1 MANPYR
7 VGIEL
12 AMSSNHAQVLGA
24 LSRSLLGVYPLVN
37 QLTTHFTALKVP
49 IGGALGVA
57 VGAELL
63 SGLGHLIERTKGLSH
78 ELTQLRKMG
87 LSESE
92 LARVREEAVRI
103 TRTVPGTTELQV
115 LKIPGQTYSMLGLEN
130 SLKIA
135 EDLAKFHNAT
145 RKTTPAARSW
155 PNFAKRI
162 WLWDRR

>member
-12 AMSSNHAQVLGA
+12 LMSSNHAQVLGA
-24 LSRSLLGVYPLVN
+24 LSRSLLGVFPLVN
-37 QLTTHFTALKVP
+37 QLTGHFNRLQLA
-49 IGGALGVA
+49 ISGALGVA
-57 VGAELL
+57 AGSALL
-63 SGLGHLIERTKGLSH
+63 SGLGHLVEKTKNLSH
-78 ELTQLRKMG
+78 ELVQLQKIG
-87 LSESE
+87 LSNVDI
-92 LARVREEAVRI
+92 ARIHEEAIRI
-103 TRTVPGTTELQV
+103 TRTVPGTTELEA
-115 LKIPGQTYSMLGLEN
+115 LRIPGQTYSMLGLEN

>member
-1 MANPYR
+1 MANPYQI
-7 VGIEL
+7 GIEL

-24 LSRSLLGVYPLVN
+24 LSRHLLGVYSHVG
-37 QLTTHFTALKVP
+37 QLTTQFSRLGVA
-49 IGGALGVA
+49 ISGALGIA
-57 VGAELL
+57 AGSELL
-63 SGLGHLIERTKGLSH
+63 KGLTHLVTKTKDLSH
-78 ELTQLRKMG
+78 EIVQLQKMG
-87 LSESE
+87 LTNAEIDR
-92 LARVREEAVRI
+92 LHKEAIRI
-103 TRTVPGTTELQV
+103 TRTVPGTTELEA
-115 LKIPGQTYSMLGLEN
+115 LRIPGQTYSMLGLEN

>member
-1 MANPYR
+1 MLADRRHVGEQR
-7 VGIEL
+7 VGR
-12 AMSSNHAQVLGA
+12 HA
-24 LSRSLLGVYPLVN
+24 RSDGRKQGYK
-37 QLTTHFTALKVP
+37 QLTGGFNRLKLA

-57 VGAELL
+57 AGSELMSML
-63 SGLGHLIERTKGLSH
+63 VTMTEKTKGLSH

-87 LSESE
+87 LSEAE
-92 LARVREEAVRI
+92 IARVQQEAIRI
-103 TRTVPGTTELQV
+103 TRTVPGTTELEA
-115 LKIPGQTYSMLGLEN
+115 LRIPGQTYSMLGLEN